1 MSENSDTWA
10 LSCSVS
16 VARLWATMPFPA
28 PWLVYPWLFVFTA
41 GTLLSFFW
49 MVAIL
54 GHRRRR
60 ALERVFFFV
69 CLALCLFYG
78 GTLLATNAAL
88 NFSQVP
94 VPLALFAGTIAS
106 IGLVLLP
113 ALLLHLHVEYARVRD
128 QLKRPLHRALWLAA
142 AYVPLLY
149 FGLAPLKLLRD
160 SHALEFPVPS
170 HALNGVFWIWSA
182 IVLIVCALWQ
192 WAFGRTSAGAAE
204 KRMHRAAGACMTITA
219 LISIWFAAEPPS
231 STGGGT
237 TLIIV
242 SGLAGGV
249 VLASLLRGMNRT
261 TFLRIDRQQNLLL
274 AISVAFV
281 ALLYLSLIRRI
292 SQWLDPYLPPE
303 ATAALLLFLPVVF
316 LEPLQRMFRGILHR
330 VAHGEMDLAQRTMD
344 PIQGVARLGDSA
356 KLAAFIEKWVRE
368 QLQLAS
374 ARLILGDKS
383 GQARPPEA
391 VAKGAVDEFVL
402 RRGGDAFG
410 VLRVESHGAMLSG
423 ETRAALELI
432 CEQFPAA
439 LDLCRLIEEKV
450 RLERELAERER
461 LAALGQMAA
470 SISHNLKNPLG
481 AIKTILQLQ
490 LESPKLPEAMR
501 AETAMVLEEINRL
514 GAKLN
519 QLLRFSRPAIVGAD
533 AVENCDL
540 AAVLAEVTAL
550 LRPDVERRGIALE
563 VKTDAA
569 EVRVA
574 AKREAVHDIVSN
586 LASNAIEALPR
597 GGHITLRCATSNGR
611 ARLEVQDDGPGLAE
625 ADRARIFQP
634 FYTTKAEGTGL
645 GLAIVARRVAESG
658 GKIEWQSPAAD
669 GRGTCFS
676 VSLPLWGNRQ

>member
-1 MSENSDTWA
+1 MI
-10 LSCSVS
+10 
-16 VARLWATMPFPA
+16 
-28 PWLVYPWLFVFTA
+28 YPWLFVFAA

-49 MVAIL
+49 MLVVL

-60 ALERVFFFV
+60 ALDRVFFFV

-78 GTLLATNAAL
+78 GTLLGTNAVL
-88 NFSQVP
+88 SFGQVP
-94 VPLALFAGTIAS
+94 APLALFAGTIAS

-113 ALLLHLHVEYARVRD
+113 ALLLHLHIEYAWVRD
-128 QLKRPLHRALWLAA
+128 QIRPPVYTRLWLAA
-142 AYVPLLY
+142 AYAPLLY
-149 FGLAPLKLLRD
+149 FGLLPFEISRTPGLLESLAPLR
-160 SHALEFPVPS
+160 
-170 HALNGVFWIWSA
+170 ALNRAFWIWCA

-192 WAFGRTSAGAAE
+192 WGFGKISASAAE
-204 KRMHRAAGACMTITA
+204 KRIHRVAGACMSITA
-219 LISIWFAAEPPS
+219 LISLWFAAEPPS
-231 STGGGT
+231 SAGGGT
-237 TLIIV
+237 TLIIA
-242 SGLAGGV
+242 SGLAGV
-249 VLASLLRGMNRT
+249 IVLASLLRDMNRS

-316 LEPLQRMFRGILHR
+316 LEPLQRMFRSILHS
-330 VAHGEMDLAQRTMD
+330 VAHGEMDLGQHTME
-344 PIQGVARLGDSA
+344 PIHGVARLGDSA
-356 KLAAFIEKWVRE
+356 KLVAFIEKWVRE

-374 ARLILGDKS
+374 ARLILG
-383 GQARPPEA
+383 GEAVQARPPEA

-402 RRGGDAFG
+402 RRAGEAFG

-432 CEQFPAA
+432 CEQLPAA

-533 AVENCDL
+533 AGGNGDL

-550 LRPDVERRGIALE
+550 LGPDAERRGITLE

-574 AKREAVHDIVSN
+574 ANREAVRDIVSN
-586 LASNAIEALPR
+586 LACNAIEALPR
-597 GGHITLRCATSNGR
+597 GGHITLRCEVSDGR
-611 ARLEVQDDGPGLAE
+611 ARLKVQDDGPGLAE

-676 VSLPLWGNRQ
+676 ISLPLWESRR